1 MRIIYFAIIIFLV
14 FTQCSTQKGIDIDNS
29 KIYKGLSYNKDC
41 VIEFDDFDKLTK
53 TRIIGMKSE
62 RLFTFTHERLQ
73 DVFVD
78 KPFMIAEGA
87 LSRNNKNQYFLIL
100 TFTVDNKYV
109 KTGYNGLSV
118 TNKLRMTLINGEL
131 VFLDNILNESGKID
145 KSSGY
150 ITYKGIFPVSKPS
163 IKLLRKYELDK
174 IGVMWNGGFEE
185 YSVYN
190 LELLKKQ
197 FQCMEKLSF

>member
-118 TNKLRMTLINGEL
+118 TNKLRLTLINGEL

-150 ITYKGIFPVSKPS
+150 ITYKGIFPVSKAS

>member
-14 FTQCSTQKGIDIDNS
+14 FTQCSTKKGIDIDNS

-118 TNKLRMTLINGEL
+118 TNKLRLTLINGEL

-150 ITYKGIFPVSKPS
+150 ITYKGIFPVSKAS

>member
-118 TNKLRMTLINGEL
+118 TNKLRLTLINGEL

-190 LELLKKQ
+190 LELLKNQ

>member
-1 MRIIYFAIIIFLV
+1 MRIIYFAIISFLA
-14 FTQCSTQKGIDIDNS
+14 FSQCSTQKNIEIDNS
-29 KIYKGLSYNKDC
+29 KNYNGLSYSNDC
-41 VIEFDDFDKLTK
+41 IIEFDDYDKLTR

-62 RLFTFTHERLQ
+62 RLFTYTHERLQ
-73 DVFVD
+73 EVFVD
-78 KPFMIAEGA
+78 KPFMIGEGSI
-87 LSRNNKNQYFLIL
+87 SRNNNNQYFLIL
-100 TFTVDNKYV
+100 SFTVDNKYV

-118 TNKLRMTLINGEL
+118 TNKLRLTLINGEL

-145 KSSGY
+145 KTSGY
-150 ITYKGIFPVSKPS
+150 ITYKGIFPVSKPN

-190 LELLKKQ
+190 LDLLKKQ
-197 FQCMEKLSF
+197 FNCLQKLSF

>member
-118 TNKLRMTLINGEL
+118 TNKLRLTLINGEV

-150 ITYKGIFPVSKPS
+150 ITYKGIFPVSKAS

>member
-14 FTQCSTQKGIDIDNS
+14 FTQCSTKKGIDIDNS

-118 TNKLRMTLINGEL
+118 TNKLRLTLINGEL

-150 ITYKGIFPVSKPS
+150 ITYKGIFPVSKAS

-190 LELLKKQ
+190 LELLKNQ